1 LSPVTEA
8 PSALRATSPEV
19 PPPVGT
25 ESRLRPVENVA
36 VHVLSSAAAFVA
48 LACVVVL
55 LSGGPSRELHEGLWV
70 MALAVALPLGMFLGA
85 GQDRRLAAIPQP
97 ITRWALAFG
106 IALLMFG
113 LVLLRLLAMGSAQ
126 FTVLGLL
133 ALAAYGV
140 TELAA
145 RRPAIFAGLEARPNW
160 APVAL
165 GVSAIVIMIGLF
177 LVTAIPRWALAV
189 GLGRPFPSLVLVGVR
204 FPSLVLVGVAVTAV
218 VVTAVLVLAGV
229 ALAAVLILDR
239 RTPRAWR
246 RRLFD
251 VGLCVVLAMVVFQV
265 KLPLPVVNFVHHHD
279 FYLGPV
285 NDMAHGRTMLV
296 DIWAQYGVGV
306 YYALLAALS
315 VLPFN
320 HGGLVLLLSTLMAAQ
335 YLLVYATLRTAVRSQ
350 ALVIVAVG
358 AAVMANIFGEVHSYA
373 VYPSVGPLRFGLP
386 YLVVAA
392 AVAAA
397 RWPQRA
403 RAMRVGQLVVIAIA
417 AVWSFETFVYTAVTW
432 FAFAALLAFG
442 RARAGLR
449 VFVRELAAAAA
460 VLVGAVLALTIGT
473 RVVAG
478 AWPDWSGYFAYVFIF
493 SVGEAGH
500 LPLDFWS
507 PALLLAAVI
516 FLSAVGVVSVAR
528 DERVR
533 ASGPVLAGLA
543 GFTGLAS
550 STFTYFLGELIP
562 AQGPVLLLPVCALG
576 CLWASI
582 FLAPREQ
589 DHRAWRVVPIAV
601 ALIGAATLTVFSFP
615 FAVPK
620 WHQTAFAQ
628 AVPFAD
634 GHLPGNGGL
643 SLRAS
648 LEDLWAGR
656 THDESIVDNGAML
669 LQHYDPGDG
678 PALVVVPQV
687 PDRIWVGDVTTEILL
702 KVRRVNVL
710 PISNPEQ
717 DDLIISR
724 VWPRIVAVIDAVP
737 DGTILLTSTL
747 RPLTGPPIL
756 QRALGELQQRFD
768 FQVLAS
774 SPDGLQVIR
783 LHSRA

>member
-1 LSPVTEA
+1 VTDA
-8 PSALRATSPEV
+8 PSALRATSSEV
-19 PPPVGT
+19 PTPVST
-25 ESRLRPVENVA
+25 KSRLRPVENVA
-36 VHVLSSAAAFVA
+36 VHVLSSAATFVA
-48 LACVVVL
+48 LACVVVV
-55 LSGGPSRELHEGLWV
+55 LSGGPSRELHLGLWV
-70 MALAVALPLGMFLGA
+70 MALAIALPLGTFLSA
-85 GQDRRLAAIPQP
+85 RQDRRLAAIPQP

-106 IALLMFG
+106 TALLMFG
-113 LVLLRLLAMGSAQ
+113 LVLLRLLALDSAQ
-126 FTVLGLL
+126 LTVLGLL
-133 ALAAYGV
+133 AVAAYGV

-145 RRPAIFAGLEARPNW
+145 RRPAIFGRLEARPAW
-160 APVAL
+160 APVVV

-177 LVTAIPRWALAV
+177 LVTATNRWALAV
-189 GLGRPFPSLVLVGVR
+189 SVGQP

-218 VVTAVLVLAGV
+218 LVLAGA
-229 ALAAVLILDR
+229 ALAAVLVLDR

-251 VGLCVVLAMVVFQV
+251 VGFCVVLAMVVFQV
-265 KLPLPVVNFVHHHD
+265 ELPGAYFDNFVHHHD

-296 DIWAQYGVGV
+296 DIWAAYGVGV

-335 YLLVYATLRTAVRSQ
+335 YLLVYATLRIAVRSQ

-403 RAMRVGQLVVIAIA
+403 RALRVGQLVVIAIA

-432 FAFAALLAFG
+432 FALAALLAFG
-442 RARAGLR
+442 RPRAGLR
-449 VFVRELAAAAA
+449 VLVRELAAAAA
-460 VLVGAVLALTIGT
+460 VSVGAVLALTIGT
-473 RVVAG
+473 RVAAG
-478 AWPDWSGYFAYVFIF
+478 AWPDWSGYFAYIRMM
-493 SVGEAGH
+493 SVGEFANN
-500 LPLDFWS
+500 PLDFWS
-507 PALLLAAVI
+507 PALLMAAAI

-550 STFTYFLGELIP
+550 STFTYFLGELLP
-562 AQGPVLLLPVCALG
+562 AQGPVLLVPVCALG

-582 FLAPREQ
+582 ILAPREQ
-589 DHRAWRVVPIAV
+589 DHRAWRVVPLAV
-601 ALIGAATLTVFSFP
+601 ALIAAATLTVFSLP

-634 GHLPGNGGL
+634 GHPPSNGAP

-656 THDESIVDNGAML
+656 IHDESMVDSGAML
-669 LQHYDPGDG
+669 LQRYDPGDG
-678 PALVVVPQV
+678 PALVVVARR

-702 KVRRVNVL
+702 KVHRVNLL

-768 FQVLAS
+768 FQVLES

-783 LHSRA
+783 LHSRP

>member
-1 LSPVTEA
+1 VTDAPPV
-8 PSALRATSPEV
+8 LRATSSEV
-19 PPPVGT
+19 PPPVST

-48 LACVVVL
+48 LACAVL
-55 LSGGPSRELHEGLWV
+55 VLSGGPSKKLDTGLWV
-70 MALAVALPLGMFLGA
+70 MAFAIALPLGTFLGA
-85 GQDRRLAAIPQP
+85 RQDRRLAATPQP

-106 IALLMFG
+106 ASLLMFG
-113 LVLLRLLAMGSAQ
+113 LVLLRLLQTGSAQ
-126 FTVLGLL
+126 HTVLGLL
-133 ALAAYGV
+133 AVAAYGV

-145 RRPAIFAGLEARPNW
+145 RRPAIFGRLEARPAW
-160 APVAL
+160 APVVV

-177 LVTAIPRWALAV
+177 LVTPITRWALAV
-189 GLGRPFPSLVLVGVR
+189 GLGRSFL
-204 FPSLVLVGVAVTAV
+204 SLVLVGVALIAV
-218 VVTAVLVLAGV
+218 VVLAGV
-229 ALAAVLILDR
+229 AVAAVLVLDR

-251 VGLCVVLAMVVFQV
+251 VGLCVVLSMVVFQV
-265 KLPLPVVNFVHHHD
+265 KLMPDYPFVHHHN

-315 VLPFN
+315 VLPLN
-320 HGGLVLLLSTLMAAQ
+320 HGGLVLLLSTVMAAQ
-335 YLLVYATLRTAVRSQ
+335 YVLVYATLRTAIRSQ
-350 ALVIVAVG
+350 ALVIAAVG

-373 VYPSVGPLRFGLP
+373 AYPSVGPLRFGLP

-403 RAMRVGQLVVIAIA
+403 RAMRVGQFVVIAIA

-432 FAFAALLAFG
+432 FALAALLAFG
-442 RARAGLR
+442 RPRAGLR

-460 VLVGAVLALTIGT
+460 VSVGTVLALTIGT
-473 RVVAG
+473 RVAAG
-478 AWPDWSGYFAYVFIF
+478 AWPDWSGYFAYVLLY
-493 SVGEAGH
+493 SVGEFSN

-507 PALLLAAVI
+507 PALLMAAVI

-528 DERVR
+528 DERVP

-550 STFTYFLGELIP
+550 STFTYFLGRSHPNNLL
-562 AQGPVLLLPVCALG
+562 VLLLPICALG

-589 DHRAWRVVPIAV
+589 DRRAWRVVPLAFVLVV
-601 ALIGAATLTVFSFP
+601 AASLTVFSSP
-615 FAVPK
+615 FAVQK

-643 SLRAS
+643 SLRTS

-656 THDESIVDNGAML
+656 TFDDSIVDNGAML
-669 LQHYDPGDG
+669 LQRYDPRDG
-678 PALVVVPQV
+678 PALVVVGQ
-687 PDRIWVGDVTTEILL
+687 TTEILL
-702 KVRRVNVL
+702 KVRRVNLL
-710 PISNPEQ
+710 PISNPEE
-717 DDLIISR
+717 DSLIISR
-724 VWPRIVAVIDAVP
+724 VWPRIVAAIDAVP
-737 DGTILLTSTL
+737 DGTILLTSTIQ
-747 RPLTGPPIL
+747 PQTGPRQPWNWSIPSPIL
-756 QRALGELQQRFD
+756 QRALAELQHRFD
-768 FQVLAS
+768 FQVLES
-774 SPDGLQVIR
+774 SPDGLQVVR
-783 LHSRA
+783 LHLRP

>member
-1 LSPVTEA
+1 M
-8 PSALRATSPEV
+8 

-189 GLGRPFPSLVLVGVR
+189 GLGRPFPSVVLVGVPFPSLVLVGVR

-265 KLPLPVVNFVHHHD
+265 KLPLPVENFVYHHD

-335 YLLVYATLRTAVRSQ
+335 YVLVYATLRTAVRSQ

-473 RVVAG
+473 RVAAG

-493 SVGEAGH
+493 SVGEAGE
-500 LPLDFWS
+500 P
-507 PALLLAAVI
+507 
-516 FLSAVGVVSVAR
+516 GK
-528 DERVR
+528 
-533 ASGPVLAGLA
+533 SG
-543 GFTGLAS
+543 
-550 STFTYFLGELIP
+550 E
-562 AQGPVLLLPVCALG
+562 
-576 CLWASI
+576 
-582 FLAPREQ
+582 
-589 DHRAWRVVPIAV
+589 
-601 ALIGAATLTVFSFP
+601 
-615 FAVPK
+615 
-620 WHQTAFAQ
+620 
-628 AVPFAD
+628 
-634 GHLPGNGGL
+634 
-643 SLRAS
+643 
-648 LEDLWAGR
+648 
-656 THDESIVDNGAML
+656 
-669 LQHYDPGDG
+669 
-678 PALVVVPQV
+678 
-687 PDRIWVGDVTTEILL
+687 
-702 KVRRVNVL
+702 
-710 PISNPEQ
+710 
-717 DDLIISR
+717 
-724 VWPRIVAVIDAVP
+724 
-737 DGTILLTSTL
+737 
-747 RPLTGPPIL
+747 
-756 QRALGELQQRFD
+756 
-768 FQVLAS
+768 
-774 SPDGLQVIR
+774 
-783 LHSRA
+783 